1 MFVEPPEFSAA
12 RENEYDQEVAG
23 RDPLSADAVLI
34 HLPEVNER
42 GDLAWLMEQARTL
55 AAASVDVSTP
65 VNACAG
71 LRDLGFLV
79 SSAVRHAPELDI
91 SLLEPA
97 LLRLG
102 ALAGE
107 VPRDTVYS
115 YSTRNPRGV
124 RRRSFTGTPEE
135 ELFIN
140 SVAQAGTRL
149 NDAVQQ
155 LADVLHADWTAPAN
169 TDGAGGPMTAA
180 LSTARSSVKVLQDN
194 LLRVKRHVTP
204 HFFSSQLRPYFP
216 TFTVGG
222 QAYAAPGGA
231 QMPLLAVDVILFAHT
246 ASDSGAGAWH
256 QTYLEENLRY
266 LPPAH
271 RAVCDTARARAAS
284 GADNRTLAG
293 LAVETGNQGDFA
305 GLLQDVLRFRY
316 PHRQLARNNMLVRPD
331 GSLGSGG
338 YTDDVLDRIIE
349 LNRDVLHP
357 MEGGR

>member
-1 MFVEPPEFSAA
+1 MIAEPSEFSAA
-12 RENEYDQEVAG
+12 RENEYDEEVAG
-23 RDPLSADAVLI
+23 RDPLGADAVLI

-42 GDLAWLMEQARTL
+42 GDLTWLKEQARAL
-55 AAASVDVSTP
+55 AAASVDVSTA
-65 VNACAG
+65 VDACAG

-79 SSAVRHAPELDI
+79 ASAVRHAPELDI
-91 SLLEPA
+91 SPLEPA

-124 RRRSFTGTPEE
+124 RRRSFTGTAEE
-135 ELFIN
+135 ELFID
-140 SVAQAGTRL
+140 SVAQASARL
-149 NDAVQQ
+149 NDAVQH
-155 LADVLHADWTAPAN
+155 LADVLHADRTAPAN
-169 TDGAGGPMTAA
+169 TDGADGPTVTA
-180 LSTARSSVKVLQDN
+180 LRTARSSVKVLQAN

-204 HFFSSQLRPYFP
+204 QFFSSRLRPYFP

-231 QMPLLAVDVILFAHT
+231 QMPLLAVDVMLFAH
-246 ASDSGAGAWH
+246 AAGDSEAGAWH

-271 RAVCDTARARAAS
+271 RAVCDAARARAAS
-284 GADNRTLAG
+284 GAGGRTLAG
-293 LAVETGNQGDFA
+293 LAVETGNQDDFI

-338 YTDDVLDRIIE
+338 YTDGVLDRIIE
-349 LNRDVLHP
+349 LNKDVLYP